1 MGCQI
6 CQIFYLFGGEW
17 VSQTNIRQDP
27 GTTIAIVEHNHNR
40 DEDSDIDGEHDAVS
54 SLGSVKLVFKNGE
67 AVEVNDSESPKLVEN
82 GDALDV
88 KETVLPNESEQE
100 EISTTSVSQE
110 DKISTVDQKDG
121 ETGQSV

>member
-1 MGCQI
+1 MDC
-6 CQIFYLFGGEW
+6 L
-17 VSQTNIRQDP
+17 
-27 GTTIAIVEHNHNR
+27 
-40 DEDSDIDGEHDAVS
+40 
-54 SLGSVKLVFKNGE
+54 SVFPL
-67 AVEVNDSESPKLVEN
+67 EVNDSESPKLVEN